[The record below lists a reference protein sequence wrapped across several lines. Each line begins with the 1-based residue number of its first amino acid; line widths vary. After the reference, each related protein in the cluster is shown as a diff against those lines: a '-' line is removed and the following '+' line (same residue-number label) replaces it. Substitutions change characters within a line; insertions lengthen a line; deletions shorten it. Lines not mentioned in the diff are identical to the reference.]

1 MKNIIYIV
9 VFVLILSCESRTKFE
24 KPENLIPK
32 AQMVDLLTDMHLA
45 SGTLGIKNKNSKKK
59 ENYMALVYE
68 KYKIDST
75 QFAASNTYY
84 TSNVDEYEEIFE
96 EVEKRLSKLKDE
108 HQTKLDSIIKGAS
121 EPKDRKSP
129 VEKFKKQKRLE

>member
-1 MKNIIYIV
+1 MKNIIYII
-9 VFVLILSCESRTKFE
+9 VFVLLFSCESRIKFK

-45 SGTLGIKNKNSKKK
+45 SGTLGIKNNDLEKNK
-59 ENYMALVYE
+59 NYMALVFE

-75 QFAASNTYY
+75 QFATSNTYY

-96 EVEKRLSKLKDE
+96 EVEKRLNDIKKSY
-108 HQTKLDSIIKGAS
+108 QTELDSIIQEAGKSKEEKGAL
-121 EPKDRKSP
+121 
-129 VEKFKKQKRLE
+129 KKRHNPRE